1 MAEKKWVKWG
11 AITITVAGVLLGAYL
26 FFDFL
31 LGVLAP
37 FLIAFL
43 LAAVTHPVAKRFAA
57 RTRLPQKPVA
67 VAFTLLALGAVG
79 FLLYLL
85 FSRALLELQNLVNQ
99 LSTEGGVLES
109 KFANFGQWF
118 STLVSRMPKELSG
131 VFTWLEGYIE
141 DPQGFFAEQLRRMLG
156 RITEGVPTL
165 LMRIVGALPAVL
177 LFLLVTL
184 IACFYFSVEYE
195 TVLKSVWGVLPPK
208 WQEKMPRICHR
219 ARVGAGQ
226 YLRAYCLLFLI
237 TFGELLLGFAVLRVN
252 FVFLLALLVALL
264 DFLPIFGVGTV
275 LLPWAVFS
283 LVTGSTVLG
292 IGLLVLYAIITIVRQ
307 VIEPH
312 IVGKS
317 LGLHPILMLVALYAG
332 LKIFGI
338 IGFFAG
344 PAVAVIVK
352 VLLVHT
358 DAENAPAK

>member
-1 MAEKKWVKWG
+1 MTEKKWIKWG
-11 AITITVAGVLLGAYL
+11 AITVTVAGVLLGAYL

-31 LGVLAP
+31 LGILAP

-43 LAAVTHPVAKRFAA
+43 LAAVTHPAAKHFAA
-57 RTRLPQKPVA
+57 RTRLPQKAVA
-67 VAFTLLALGAVG
+67 VAFTLLALGGAGV
-79 FLLYLL
+79 LLYLL
-85 FSRALLELQNLVNQ
+85 FSRALLELQNLVYQ
-99 LSTEGGVLES
+99 LSAEGSVLQG
-109 KFANFGQWF
+109 KFAALGEWF

-131 VFTWLEGYIE
+131 IFAWLEGYME
-141 DPQGFFAEQLRRMLG
+141 DPQAFFAEQLRGMLT
-156 RITEGVPTL
+156 RITEGIPAL
-165 LMRIVGALPAVL
+165 LMRVLGALPAVL

-195 TVLKSVWGVLPPK
+195 TVLKSVWGVLPQK

-237 TFGELLLGFAVLRVN
+237 TFGELLLGFAILRVN
-252 FVFLLALLVALL
+252 FVFLLALLVAFL

-292 IGLLVLYAIITIVRQ
+292 IGLLILYAIITIVRQ

-332 LKIFGI
+332 LRIFGI

-344 PAVAVIVK
+344 PAIALTVK
-352 VLLVHT
+352 VLLT
-358 DAENAPAK
+358 RTEPENEPEN